1 MYVCTEHTAV
11 GIGVAARGRGLWF
24 TGLGGREF
32 RVFSC
37 ARRVH
42 PPARASQRW
51 GRGRAL
57 EPTGQMPN
65 TMKEVVDDVS
75 HARASRW
82 WCDWSAGVRV
92 VGGSARAL
100 EGGVLELGAARG
112 IHVEGDGLLENA
124 AVQQT

>member
-1 MYVCTEHTAV
+1 MYVCMEHTAV

-75 HARASRW
+75 HA
-82 WCDWSAGVRV
+82 
-92 VGGSARAL
+92 
-100 EGGVLELGAARG
+100 
-112 IHVEGDGLLENA
+112 
-124 AVQQT
+124 

>member
-1 MYVCTEHTAV
+1 MYGTHGSWDRSCGT
-11 GIGVAARGRGLWF
+11 GPSLWF
-24 TGLGGREF
+24 TGLGGRAF

-75 HARASRW
+75 HA
-82 WCDWSAGVRV
+82 
-92 VGGSARAL
+92 
-100 EGGVLELGAARG
+100 
-112 IHVEGDGLLENA
+112 
-124 AVQQT
+124 